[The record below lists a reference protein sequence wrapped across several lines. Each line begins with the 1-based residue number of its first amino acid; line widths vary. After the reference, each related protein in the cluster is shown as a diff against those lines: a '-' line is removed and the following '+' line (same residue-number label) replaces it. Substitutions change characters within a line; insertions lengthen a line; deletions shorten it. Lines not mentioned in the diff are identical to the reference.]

1 MAVPGKAVVAGF
13 CTLMTVSF
21 GLEGLAAGSRP
32 EQPKPPSCE
41 GRGRAKSSVR
51 PPLRT
56 DARWIVDA
64 NRRRVKLA
72 GVNWYGAEERDE
84 VVGGLDYQPLD
95 RIAACIAAMGF
106 NSVRLPFS
114 NALVRERRALAEV
127 APELTS
133 RFVPENRKLLT
144 RANGRSARPIDVY
157 GKVVE
162 SLARH
167 GLLVILDNHMTAND
181 WCCAGA
187 DGSSLW
193 FDQFPGEHCAAGAT
207 SPCGPE
213 GAFTEDDWIEDW
225 RAMVRRFRSQPAVVG
240 VDLRNEVRPDA
251 AVQPAV
257 SAGWASG
264 PPELDLHRA
273 ATAAGNAVLAEDRDL
288 LVIVEGLSYAVDL
301 SPAVGAPIDLAVR
314 NRLVLSPHTYPWL
327 WSSSAS
333 ELPSTLTTSWEP
345 FLSSRQAVP
354 IWLGEFGTK
363 TTDPAQA
370 WLDAVLT
377 TLERTEVGW
386 AWWPLNGT
394 QSSGR
399 TRTAGARETF
409 GLLDAEWREPANPQL
424 SARLRAL
431 ARND

>member
-1 MAVPGKAVVAGF
+1 MRRKVAVAGF
-13 CTLMTVSF
+13 CALMTAGS
-21 GLEGLAAGSRP
+21 GLSGPAAGFP
-32 EQPKPPSCE
+32 AEQAKPPSCD
-41 GRGRAKSSVR
+41 GRGRSQPSVQA
-51 PPLRT
+51 PLRT
-56 DARWIVDA
+56 DGRWIVDA
-64 NRRRVKLA
+64 KRRRVKLA

-95 RIAACIAAMGF
+95 RIAACIAVMGF

-114 NALVRERRALAEV
+114 NALVRERRPLTEV

-187 DGSSLW
+187 DGNSLW

-207 SPCGPE
+207 TPCGSE
-213 GAFTEDDWIEDW
+213 GAFTEADWIADW
-225 RAMVRRFRSQPAVVG
+225 RAIVRRFRSQPAVVG

-257 SAGWASG
+257 SAGWGSG
-264 PPELDLHRA
+264 PPELDWHRA

-301 SPAVGAPIDLAVR
+301 SPAVGAPIELAVR

-345 FLSSRQAVP
+345 FLSSSQAVP
-354 IWLGEFGTK
+354 IWLGEFGTN
-363 TTDPAQA
+363 TTDPSRA
-370 WLDAVLT
+370 WLDAVLA
-377 TLERTEVGW
+377 TLERTQVGW

-409 GLLDAEWREPANPQL
+409 GLLDAEWREPANPDL